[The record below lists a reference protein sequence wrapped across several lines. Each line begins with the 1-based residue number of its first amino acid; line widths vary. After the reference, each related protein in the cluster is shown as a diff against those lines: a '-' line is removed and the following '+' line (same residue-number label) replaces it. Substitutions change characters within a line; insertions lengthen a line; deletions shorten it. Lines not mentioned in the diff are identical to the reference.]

1 MAFKRL
7 TATMLV
13 RLSPFMANCTGTTVV
28 LGVGG
33 LGMPSADVEGINERD
48 GEFERHVW
56 GL

>member
-7 TATMLV
+7 TTTMLV
-13 RLSPFMANCTGTTVV
+13 RLSSFMANCTGTTVV

-48 GEFERHVW
+48 AEFERHVW
-56 GL
+56 GF

>member
-7 TATMLV
+7 TAAMLV

-33 LGMPSADVEGINERD
+33 LGIPSADVEGINERD